1 MKKHGPLSPEH
12 WERKTAKDYV
22 RECIDAFD
30 YLMIEEIEK
39 SVVCLNRYKQY
50 MKERDNLLAYYYTME

>member
-1 MKKHGPLSPEH
+1 
-12 WERKTAKDYV
+12 
-22 RECIDAFD
+22 
-30 YLMIEEIEK
+30 MIEEIEK